1 MQGINFKVVVT
12 SALATMFIAALIVV
26 AAAQT
31 GGSASAASVSAAT
44 TAQAAATPSTGSGS
58 TNGSANPA
66 PAQPQADTYYN
77 LYLQN
82 LATNLGVSQDKL
94 TSGMTQAAKDT
105 IAQAVKDGK
114 LTQAQADQLDTQ
126 IDNMAAN
133 GIYGYNGFGHDPG
146 MGGPGMGGPGKD
158 GFGPGAPIS
167 STTMSNV
174 ETAVANKLGL
184 TVAQMHTDF
193 QNGQT
198 IADLAKAANVNLA
211 DIKTIIINTIKP
223 DLDAAVKAG
232 NMTQAQEDSFI
243 QNIQNDTFTHPGLLM
258 GGGRGHGG
266 FGPGGPG
273 VNDNDSDDN
282 GGTGNGSTN
291 TPSATPVSG
300 NTN

>member
-31 GGSASAASVSAAT
+31 GGRASAAGTAAVA
-44 TAQAAATPSTGSGS
+44 AQAAATPSTGSGS
-58 TNGSANPA
+58 TNGSTNPA

-82 LATNLGVSQDKL
+82 LATNLGVSQGKL

-133 GIYGYNGFGHDPG
+133 GIYGYNGFGHGPG
-146 MGGPGMGGPGKD
+146 MGGPGMGGPGRD

-174 ETAVANKLGL
+174 ETAVASKLGL

-198 IADLAKAANVNLA
+198 IADLAQAANVNLA

-273 VNDNDSDDN
+273 APNDNDSDDN
-282 GGTGNGSTN
+282 GSTT
-291 TPSATPVSG
+291 TPSVTPSG
-300 NTN
+300 TTN